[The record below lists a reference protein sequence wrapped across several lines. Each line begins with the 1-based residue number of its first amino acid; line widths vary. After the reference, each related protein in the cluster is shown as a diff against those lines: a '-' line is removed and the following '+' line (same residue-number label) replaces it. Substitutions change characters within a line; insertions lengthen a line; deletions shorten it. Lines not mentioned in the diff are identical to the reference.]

1 MDAKNS
7 RLVLCGGWADRCVA
21 AGDVWSADVSR
32 LIGPP
37 YIVTG

>member
-7 RLVLCGGWADRCVA
+7 RLVLCGGWADRWL
-21 AGDVWSADVSR
+21 GDVWSADVSK